1 MTEYYIPTQASETEF
16 VEKRSRFIGHVWRV
30 DSEEEARA
38 RIEEMKKRYYDARH
52 NCWCYLI
59 KDGPVRYSDDGEP
72 QGTAGQPMLNVFQR
86 EGVVNVV
93 CVVTRYF
100 GGILL
105 GAGGLVRA
113 YTQSAK
119 DALDGA
125 GISVVRRWVE
135 ILLPCSYAQYER
147 VKLETEGFGGVIAE
161 ADYGADIALTVLLP
175 EERWED
181 YLAHMLDITAGTVEG
196 HGLRRAV
203 SGRALAGA
211 QREGGVTMEGTAVN
225 TLLACMEN
233 YNEAVKKMTAKLR
246 PGDGLLGFGRDPKR
260 DPCHMEFYEAVGEAV
275 GRMVQEG
282 LTPAEAEETVRFLVT
297 LAQEERYFDLTQPMR
312 EAVQGHARTLVP
324 LLEPETARELA
335 AWYNKTYPA
344 AAVCRCR
351 TSCSRS
357 WSGGPMENRE

>member
-113 YTQSAK
+113 YTQ
-119 DALDGA
+119 
-125 GISVVRRWVE
+125 I
-135 ILLPCSYAQYER
+135 
-147 VKLETEGFGGVIAE
+147 
-161 ADYGADIALTVLLP
+161 
-175 EERWED
+175 
-181 YLAHMLDITAGTVEG
+181 
-196 HGLRRAV
+196 
-203 SGRALAGA
+203 GRAH
-211 QREGGVTMEGTAVN
+211 V
-225 TLLACMEN
+225 
-233 YNEAVKKMTAKLR
+233 
-246 PGDGLLGFGRDPKR
+246 
-260 DPCHMEFYEAVGEAV
+260 
-275 GRMVQEG
+275 
-282 LTPAEAEETVRFLVT
+282 
-297 LAQEERYFDLTQPMR
+297 
-312 EAVQGHARTLVP
+312 
-324 LLEPETARELA
+324 
-335 AWYNKTYPA
+335 
-344 AAVCRCR
+344 
-351 TSCSRS
+351 
-357 WSGGPMENRE
+357 